1 MTKKYPFYFKS
12 TVVLFGLILFTYG
25 LFTLRGTLVPLAFS
39 LLLAILLNPLTSW
52 LQSKRIPH
60 VAAITISILIA
71 ILVLG
76 GILYFISSQLASFQS
91 EMPLLKKRFTELL
104 AQSQQWVKQYFKI
117 SMLQQQQ
124 YIGNAEA
131 SIKPVIA
138 STLGDVLGSLTA
150 TFLLPVYTFLLLFYK
165 KIILNFLFEV
175 FEDEDPKEVGIIIQ
189 QTKGAIQG
197 YMVGLLLEGLIVAT
211 LNSVALLLLGVK
223 YAILL
228 GVIGAILNVLPFI
241 GGILAVIFPLIIAT
255 VTKDGVHTQIFIVVA
270 YLIIQFID
278 NHYLVPVIVSSRVK
292 INALVSIIIVL
303 LGGALWGVAGMF
315 LSIPFIGVIKIVF
328 DRVPEL
334 QPWGRLLGTDQPSP
348 SKSKGISKD

>member
-12 TVVLFGLILFTYG
+12 TVVLFGLILFTYA
-25 LFTLRGTLVPLAFS
+25 LFNLREILVPLAFS
-39 LLLAILLNPLTSW
+39 VLLAILLNPLTSW
-52 LQSKRIPH
+52 LQSKKIPH
-60 VAAITISILIA
+60 VVAISISILLA

-76 GILYFISSQLASFQS
+76 GILYFISSQLANFQS
-91 EMPLLKKRFTELL
+91 EMPLLKKKFGDFLVQ
-104 AQSQQWVKQYFKI
+104 AQQWVKQYFKI
-117 SMLQQQQ
+117 SMKQQQQ
-124 YIGNAEA
+124 YISNAES
-131 SIKPVIA
+131 SIRPIIA

-165 KIILNFLFEV
+165 KVILNFLFEV
-175 FEDEDPKEVGIIIQ
+175 FEDEDPKEVGIIIK

-211 LNSVALLLLGVK
+211 LNSVALLLLDIK

-241 GGILAVIFPLIIAT
+241 GGILAIIFPLIIAT
-255 VTKDGVHTQIFIVVA
+255 VTKDGVQSQILIVVA

-292 INALVSIIIVL
+292 INALVPFGEWPVCSCLFL
-303 LGGALWGVAGMF
+303 LSA
-315 LSIPFIGVIKIVF
+315 
-328 DRVPEL
+328 
-334 QPWGRLLGTDQPSP
+334 
-348 SKSKGISKD
+348 